1 MEKNV
6 GGTDRTA
13 RLVVG
18 PLLALIGIAILG
30 GWLTLASGTLGTALG
45 AIALVVGVVL
55 LFTGVTQLCVVNRL
69 LGVDTYRGR

>member
-6 GGTDRTA
+6 GGTDRTM

-18 PLLALIGIAILG
+18 PILALIGVAILA
-30 GWLTLASGTLGTALG
+30 GWLGVGGTLGTALG
-45 AIALVVGVVL
+45 VLAVLAGLVL

-69 LGVDTYRGR
+69 LGIDTYRGR

>member
-1 MEKNV
+1 MKKNV

-18 PLLALIGIAILG
+18 PILALVGVAILG
-30 GWLTLASGTLGTALG
+30 GWIGLGGTLGTVLG
-45 AIALVVGVVL
+45 ALAVLVGVVL
-55 LFTGVTQLCVVNRL
+55 LFTGATQVCVLNRL